1 VPRARAFLPRSH
13 AMTLTCAMRM
23 CTAATYPWQT
33 MELRIAAV
41 DMLLEEVAA
50 EPLTIALQEA
60 MEYYTNQLIMGK

>member
-1 VPRARAFLPRSH
+1 
-13 AMTLTCAMRM
+13 MRM

>member
-1 VPRARAFLPRSH
+1 
-13 AMTLTCAMRM
+13 
-23 CTAATYPWQT
+23 